1 MKLTFSTTELNG
13 KTVQVLVS
21 KVSKKE
27 ANLSNNIKNENP
39 LCVVFGDDTA
49 DFLGYGY
56 TTEEAIK
63 NAKKVK

>member
-1 MKLTFSTTELNG
+1 MTLTFSTTELNG

-49 DFLGYGY
+49 DYLGYGY
-56 TTEEAIK
+56 TINEAI
-63 NAKKVK
+63 NNSKKQ